1 MKVLVVGSGCREH
14 AIVKA
19 LSEDQKTS
27 VIYTLPERI
36 SLKDTIGVSSSL
48 LNDNKNLVGYL
59 KKEEIELVVVGPEQP
74 LVNGLADVLR
84 EEGIKVFGP
93 CSKSAQLE
101 GSKIFAKKFMKEQG
115 IPTASYHIVSSV
127 SETLQAS
134 ENFFPP
140 FVLKADGLAGGKG
153 VFICHN
159 RSELE
164 EKSRFLFDK
173 KALGSAGEK
182 ALLEDFQKGTE
193 ISVFVITDGESYQF
207 LPIAQDYKR
216 LYEGQKGPNT
226 GGMGAIAPVSIS
238 SELLKTIEKLIVKPT
253 LEGLK
258 KQDFVYRGV
267 LYLGLMIHNNFPK
280 VLEYNVRFGDPEAQV
295 LLPLLEGSWL
305 DVFYKTATAQS
316 LSLKWKKRHSACVVL
331 CAENYPEGPLREA
344 PIEGLI
350 YSTKGHSW
358 FIHGSL
364 TRHDNQWLTQ
374 GGRVL
379 NAVAIGDSQ
388 EEAVRKAY
396 EHIKGVS
403 WPGIHFR
410 KDIGQT

>member
-1 MKVLVVGSGCREH
+1 MKVLVVGKGCREH

-19 LSEDQKTS
+19 LLEDQKTS
-27 VIYTLPERI
+27 AVYTLPERI
-36 SLKDTIGVSSSL
+36 SLKNTIDVSSSL
-48 LNDNKNLVGYL
+48 LNTGKALADYL

-84 EEGIKVFGP
+84 EEGITVFGP
-93 CSKSAQLE
+93 CSQSAQLE
-101 GSKIFAKKFMKEQG
+101 GSKIFAKQFMKEQG
-115 IPTASYHIVSSV
+115 IPTASYRVVSSV
-127 SETLQAS
+127 SSALHAS

-153 VFICHN
+153 VFICHD

-193 ISVFVITDGESYQF
+193 ISVFVIIDGDSYHF
-207 LPIAQDYKR
+207 LPVAQDYKR

-238 SELLKTIEKLIVKPT
+238 PELLKIIEYKIVQPT

-258 KQDFVYRGV
+258 KRNCMYRGV

-280 VLEYNVRFGDPEAQV
+280 LLEYNVRFGDPEAQV

-305 DVFYKTATAQS
+305 DLFYKTAKAQKV
-316 LSLKWKKRHSACVVL
+316 SLKWKKQYSACVVL
-331 CAENYPEGPLREA
+331 CAENYPEGPIRET

-350 YSTKGHSW
+350 YSAKGHSW

-364 TRHDNQWLTQ
+364 SRQEDQWFTQ

-379 NAVAIGDSQ
+379 NSVAVGNSQ
-388 EEAVRKAY
+388 EEAVHRAY
-396 EHIKGVS
+396 EHIKGIS
-403 WPGIHFR
+403 WPGMHYR
-410 KDIGQT
+410 KDIGQK